1 MLESVFKSIL
11 DMSFE
16 ASFLIIAV
24 LLVRIILRKSS
35 KLFRK
40 ALWGLVALRLSLPFT
55 FKSSLSL
62 VPHESRYIPES
73 GDASVYNAVAITNN
87 AFDWKSLIPYAWV
100 IVCVVL
106 LVYALFGFIKLKTSI
121 SDAVKFKDNIFQSE
135 KVNSPFVFGI
145 LKPRIYVS
153 YDIKGESLD
162 FVLKHENT
170 HIKYFDHITK
180 IVGFAI
186 LCVHWFNPLV
196 WVSYILFCK
205 DTELACDE
213 LVVRN
218 MTADK
223 RKGYARALYE
233 IGTNKP
239 RITACPIAF
248 GEVSIKERV
257 KTAVSYKKIGKVA
270 LAVSVILCV
279 SVAVCFMTSPED
291 AVIAP
296 VNTEVSVSETLN
308 YAPNEEDTTSV
319 IFEEKKDEKVNDE
332 PTETE
337 AQLPEEVTVG
347 NTAFVFEDDGSYEAL
362 IDSPK
367 YHGYTGNYYNPYGVE
382 NGNSTISNTMPTFR
396 WDNTGNPGKYAG
408 HNPPNPYNPSFKNKK
423 WVGWNY

>member
-1 MLESVFKSIL
+1 MLESIFKSIL

-40 ALWGLVALRLSLPFT
+40 VLWCLVALRLSLPFT

-62 VPHESRYIPES
+62 VPHESTYIPKS
-73 GDASVYNAVAITNN
+73 GDASVYNAVAITDN

-106 LVYALFGFIKLKTSI
+106 LIYALFGFIKLKTSI

-180 IVGFAI
+180 IIGFAI

-279 SVAVCFMTSPED
+279 SVAVCFMTSPKD
-291 AVIAP
+291 AVIAPP

-347 NTAFVFEDDGSYEAL
+347 NTAFVIEDDGSYEVL
-362 IDSPK
+362 IDSPE

-382 NGNSTISNTMPTFR
+382 NGNSTISNTMPTFK

-408 HNPPNPYNPSFKNKK
+408 FNPPMYKSDFQNNN
-423 WVGWNY
+423 WVGNNY